1 MKSEILQKY
10 LQETDEPNIDM
21 VSYVANLEHVA
32 EVDPEIAGSI
42 VLELKNQRNRIK
54 LIASENYSSL
64 SCQMAMGNLLTD
76 KYSEGFPYHRY
87 YAGCENVDAIESKA
101 VELAKELFGAEHA
114 YVQPHCG
121 ADANM
126 IAYWA
131 ILDAK
136 VLIPKFKELQNGYKS
151 SIDKQIPKTYS
162 DLSETDWQY
171 IRTYCHNQ
179 KLLAMD
185 YGSGSH
191 LTHGY
196 RQNISAQI
204 FDCYYYSVNE
214 NGLLDYSEIEKKAME
229 IRPLVLLAGYSA
241 YPRAINFRYMRRI
254 ADECGAVLMVDMAHF
269 AGLVAGKQF
278 TGDYDPVRW
287 ADIVTTTTHKTLRGP
302 RGGLILCKEWL
313 KESVNKGC
321 PLVMGGPLPHII
333 AAKAIALK
341 EASAPEFV
349 DYARRIIENAKDL
362 ADALK
367 SEGCELYTNGTENHM
382 VMLKTESF
390 GLTGKQAENA
400 LLQCGVVLNRN
411 ALPDD
416 PNGAWYTSGLR
427 IGVPAVTTLGMGK
440 QEMQMIAHIIAS
452 VLKATSPVEVRGT
465 FSKSAFETNKN
476 VLENASKDVLELM
489 ERFKVYP
496 TLDLEFLEKN
506 FCSIK

>member
-32 EVDPEIAGSI
+32 EVDPEIAESI

-64 SCQMAMGNLLTD
+64 SCHLAMGNLLTD

-131 ILDAK
+131 ILDTK
-136 VLIPKFKELQNGYKS
+136 VIRPEFESLQTACTLTGMKVPKSY
-151 SIDKQIPKTYS
+151 T
-162 DLSETDWQY
+162 DLDHSEWEHLCDLT
-171 IRTYCHNQ
+171 HNQ
-179 KLLAMD
+179 KMLAMD

-196 RQNISAQI
+196 RQNVSAQI

-229 IRPLVLLAGYSA
+229 IRPLVLLTGYSA

-302 RGGLILCKEWL
+302 RGGMILCKNWL
-313 KESVNKGC
+313 KDSVNRGC
-321 PLVMGGPLPHII
+321 PLVMGGPLPHVI

-341 EASAPEFV
+341 EASTPEFV
-349 DYARRIIENAKDL
+349 DYARRIIENTKDL

-390 GLTGKQAENA
+390 GLTGKQAEGV
-400 LLQCGVVLNRN
+400 LLKCGIVLNRN
-411 ALPDD
+411 ALPGD

-427 IGVPAVTTLGMGK
+427 IGTPAVTTLGMGK

-452 VLKATSPVEVRGT
+452 VLKATSPVRIHGT
-465 FSKSAFETNKN
+465 LSRSAFEINKN